1 MLIIATFTY
10 NKSSNRMLD
19 ILKGNKYHIRIIRKC
34 LILIASSSIIF
45 GCSTLKTTNDADVT
59 SLASGSDSETS
70 NNVVS
75 NPELRNPNGVAD
87 TVLVA
92 ANIESSAVVEKRAEI
107 LNLEKSIQVREAQM
121 QTIDASIKAREAKIQ
136 LLVGQIET
144 NTTPTIALQPDE
156 IPAINTTLNNIDE
169 ADVASSPSKSDTVM
183 PNEVVSDA
191 KGTIESSAVL
201 EKKAEI
207 LTLKKS
213 IKANEAKI
221 QAYDVSIRTRE
232 AEIQRLA
239 GEIKTNE
246 SRAIASNSGKV
257 PAMSSIE
264 KINRL
269 TAENPT
275 ASGAITSTSDQ
286 NN

>member
-1 MLIIATFTY
+1 
-10 NKSSNRMLD
+10 MLD

-183 PNEVVSDA
+183 PNEVVSGS

-207 LTLKKS
+207 QTLKKS

-275 ASGAITSTSDQ
+275 ASGVITSTSDQ